1 MRKILALL
9 IGNRLLKRAI
19 FFAGGLFF
27 FQISIGSYEYIAG
40 NAAYPGCMQLDV
52 VIHNQTKYVF
62 KPDDSYVDNS
72 KKYVASS
79 STGFGDIAANG
90 DTTLRFLGL
99 DDLHNNGNNRDEVD
113 ASMRYNATLNGQV
126 LAQQVTIVAKKA
138 SCNLYAGKAKIYIN
152 SFSNYGCD
160 KAICTNNNGNTLWS
174 FSSYPGY
181 GYPDQAADSSVT
193 SNGQLIFTAGATYSS
208 SNLSNEV
215 TQGPDVAKTFS
226 TYSRVFCYP
235 NGNDN
240 EGFHGLNPGAKS
252 CDMLC
257 QNVMISNKG
266 DIICSP
272 SSNDTYNKHAKLEFY
287 IYSMPVEKLTIQ
299 FFPDSA
305 NVQTTTAQAMLH
317 AIYNHLN
324 PEYLAALGINVVSPP
339 AQIDAGNKS
348 ITFSMACNSLA
359 CKRPNVS

>member
-1 MRKILALL
+1 MRKILAIL
-9 IGNRLLKRAI
+9 IDNRLLKRAI

-27 FQISIGSYEYIAG
+27 FQICNGSDVVG
-40 NAAYPGCMQLDV
+40 NPAQPGCKQLDV
-52 VIHNQTKYVF
+52 VIHNKTKYAF
-62 KPDDSYVDNS
+62 IPDTSYQAPTN
-72 KKYVASS
+72 KYVANQ
-79 STGFGDIAANG
+79 STGFGTIAASG
-90 DTTLRFLGL
+90 DTTLTFLGL

-113 ASMRYNATLNGQV
+113 TSMRYNATLNGQV

-138 SCNLYAGKAKIYIN
+138 SCNLDVGKLQPYQM
-152 SFSNYGCD
+152 FGFYGCD
-160 KAICTNNNGNTLWS
+160 KAICTNEAGNTLWS

-181 GYPDQAADSSVT
+181 NYPDQAAGSSVT
-193 SNGQLIFTAGATYSS
+193 SDGQLIFTAGATYSS
-208 SNLSNEV
+208 SDLSNQS
-215 TQGPDVAKTFS
+215 TQGPDLTKTFS

-235 NGNDN
+235 NVSPD
-240 EGFHGLNPGAKS
+240 LNPGAAS

-257 QNVMISNKG
+257 QYYAPNAKG
-266 DIICSP
+266 LTCSP
-272 SSNDTYNKHAKLEFY
+272 TSSDKYNKHAKLEFY

-324 PEYLAALGINVVSPP
+324 PEYLAALGINATSPP

-348 ITFSMACNSLA
+348 ITFSMACNNLA
-359 CKRPNVS
+359 CKRPNLS